1 METGDGGDGFA
12 WEYRKVQNT
21 TAAIKGSKLQSKR
34 GREKH
39 PIKETVDQ
47 GRGG

>member
-21 TAAIKGSKLQSKR
+21 TAAIKG
-34 GREKH
+34 REKH